1 MSKFTDIF
9 FIEPEDDDEFN
20 TIWKY
25 GTIAIVLVFV
35 VGLITV
41 LWLTKS

>member
-1 MSKFTDIF
+1 MSKLTDIF

-25 GTIAIVLVFV
+25 GTIIIVIVFV
-35 VGLITV
+35 VGLIII
-41 LWLTKS
+41 LS